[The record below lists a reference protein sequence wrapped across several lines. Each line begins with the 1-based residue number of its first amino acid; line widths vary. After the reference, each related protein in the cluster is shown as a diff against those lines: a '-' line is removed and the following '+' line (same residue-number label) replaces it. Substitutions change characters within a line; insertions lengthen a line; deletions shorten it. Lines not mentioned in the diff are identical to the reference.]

1 MVNEIERINVF
12 LIVFVEYD
20 LIVKMWARTY
30 AGISHKPN
38 YLAAFYSL
46 AFFNFDAVQ
55 VTVSSREI
63 NFLRLFL

>member
-20 LIVKMWARTY
+20 LIVKMWARTHTS
-30 AGISHKPN
+30 ISNKPN